1 MSQYEGNVS
10 LVANKEN
17 VLEIKP
23 RVDGRWNSSN
33 VAELLREMAKLP
45 KDMRISNWSFWLD
58 VAGMPDLDKKP
69 IKVAQFLA
77 YAKTVDTVEL
87 VLVKRP
93 FPQPK
98 LKLTKGEGKGGK
110 RAAASRVIL

>member
-1 MSQYEGNVS
+1 MSEYEGNVS
-10 LVANKEN
+10 LVANKEG

-23 RVDGRWNSSN
+23 RVDGRWNSGN
-33 VAELLREMAKLP
+33 VTELLREMAKLP
-45 KDMRISNWSFWLD
+45 KDLRISNWSFWLD
-58 VAGMPDLDKKP
+58 VADMPDLDKKP
-69 IKVAQFLA
+69 IKVVQFLA
-77 YAKTVDTVEL
+77 YTKTVDKIEL

-110 RAAASRVIL
+110 RATSSRVIL